1 MNVQVWILLIAS
13 YVTWILSVTIE
24 SFLFKSNQSLKK
36 WKIHF
41 KLHYCFSP
49 PFFFRM
55 WVSFLIVYF
64 WVWIMFIAPNSLS
77 LVSSGVR
84 VAFQLMLNWQIT
96 MMSMVQ
102 KQGWQ
107 WHPESG
113 AHLMMTWPLDA
124 EGNIAACQPVGIM
137 KCYAGLWVQSE
148 LFLEGLQ
155 MHILSYFVTF
165 VESEWLNKSTKK

>member
-1 MNVQVWILLIAS
+1 MDLVSDHWKFFIQIKPKFEKMKDTFQTSLL
-13 YVTWILSVTIE
+13 
-24 SFLFKSNQSLKK
+24 FF
-36 WKIHF
+36 
-41 KLHYCFSP
+41 P

-55 WVSFLIVYF
+55 WVSFLIVYL

>member
-1 MNVQVWILLIAS
+1 MDRVSDHWKFFIQIKPKFEKMKDTFKTSLL
-13 YVTWILSVTIE
+13 
-24 SFLFKSNQSLKK
+24 FF
-36 WKIHF
+36 
-41 KLHYCFSP
+41 P
-49 PFFFRM
+49 PFFRM
-55 WVSFLIVYF
+55 WVSFLIVYL
-64 WVWIMFIAPNSLS
+64 WVWIVFIAPNSLS

-124 EGNIAACQPVGIM
+124 GGNIAACQPVGIM

-148 LFLEGLQ
+148 LLLEGLQ

-165 VESEWLNKSTKK
+165 VESEWLNKSTQKIKPLNWWCKSARFSY

>member
-1 MNVQVWILLIAS
+1 MFRFGSCWLHHMWHGSCQWPLKVF
-13 YVTWILSVTIE
+13 Y
-24 SFLFKSNQSLKK
+24 SNQTKV
-36 WKIHF
+36 WKNERYISNF
-41 KLHYCFSP
+41 IIVSP

>member
-1 MNVQVWILLIAS
+1 MDLVSDHWKFFIQIKPKFEKMKDTFQTSLL
-13 YVTWILSVTIE
+13 
-24 SFLFKSNQSLKK
+24 
-36 WKIHF
+36 
-41 KLHYCFSP
+41 FSP

-55 WVSFLIVYF
+55 WVSFLIVYL

>member
-1 MNVQVWILLIAS
+1 MDRVSDHWKFFIQIKPKFEKMKDTFKTSLL
-13 YVTWILSVTIE
+13 
-24 SFLFKSNQSLKK
+24 FF
-36 WKIHF
+36 
-41 KLHYCFSP
+41 P
-49 PFFFRM
+49 PFFRM
-55 WVSFLIVYF
+55 WVSFLIVYL
-64 WVWIMFIAPNSLS
+64 WVWIVFIAPNSLS

-155 MHILSYFVTF
+155 MHILSCFVTF
-165 VESEWLNKSTKK
+165 VESEWLNKSTQKIKPLNWWCKSARFSY